1 MTRFRSIAVLLGA
14 AALIACEKN
23 AVQDITG
30 PAPSA
35 RIKFFN
41 FGLGAP
47 GVNFYAND
55 TKVTAV
61 SSATGTEATTGVVF
75 GGVGAGGYYTGIE
88 PGQYTFAG
96 KIAATVDKDLAIS
109 NLSHTIEDGKFYS
122 FYLSGPY
129 NTTAKTVDSFIV
141 EDAFSQELDFSV
153 AQVRFVHAIYNANPM
168 TLYATHSVSGV
179 QETIGGPVAYK
190 SGSDFIEIPPGS
202 YNLRTRYT
210 GSATNVISRDAVGFN
225 GGRAYTITARG
236 DITVVSTTLA
246 NRPFLDNTTNR

>member
-14 AALIACEKN
+14 AALIACDKN

-30 PAPSA
+30 PVPAS

-47 GVNFYAND
+47 NVNFYAND

-61 SSATGTEATTGVVF
+61 NSATGTEATTGVAF

-88 PGQYTFAG
+88 PGQYTFSG

-109 NLSHTIEDGKFYS
+109 SLPFTIEDGKFYS
-122 FYLSGPY
+122 LYLSGPY
-129 NTTAKTVDSFIV
+129 NATTKTVDSFIV
-141 EDAFSQELDFSV
+141 EDAFSQELDFTV
-153 AQVRFVHAIYNANPM
+153 AQVRFVNAMYNANPM
-168 TLYATHSVSGV
+168 TLYATHSVTGV
-179 QETIGGPVAYK
+179 VETINGPVAYK
-190 SGSDFIEIPPGS
+190 GASDFIEIPPGS

-236 DITVVSTTLA
+236 DITVVSTTAA
-246 NRPFLDNTTNR
+246 NRPFLDNTNNR

>member
-30 PAPSA
+30 PAPAA

-47 GVNFYAND
+47 NVNFYAND

-61 SSATGTEATTGVVF
+61 NSATGTEATTGVAF

-88 PGQYTFAG
+88 PGQYTFSG
-96 KIAATVDKDLAIS
+96 RISATVDKDLAIS
-109 NLSHTIEDGKFYS
+109 ELPFTIQDGKFYS
-122 FYLSGPY
+122 LYLSGPY
-129 NTTAKTVDSFIV
+129 NTTTKTVDSFII
-141 EDAFSQELDFSV
+141 EDNFRQEIDFTV
-153 AQVRFVHAIYNANPM
+153 AQVRFVNAMHNADPM
-168 TLYATHSVSGV
+168 TLSATHSVTGV
-179 QETIGGPVAYK
+179 VEAINGPVAYK
-190 SGSDFIEIPPGS
+190 GSTDFIEIPPGS

-210 GSATNVISRDAVGFN
+210 GSATNVIIRDAVGFSP
-225 GGRAYTITARG
+225 GRAYTITARG
-236 DITVVSTTLA
+236 DITVVSTTAA
-246 NRPFLDNTTNR
+246 NRPFLDNTVNR

>member
-1 MTRFRSIAVLLGA
+1 MLLGA

-23 AVQDITG
+23 AVQEITG
-30 PAPSA
+30 PAPAA

-61 SSATGTEATTGVVF
+61 TSATGTEATTGVTF
-75 GGVGAGGYYTGIE
+75 GNVGAGGLYTGIE
-88 PGQYTFAG
+88 PGNYNFSG
-96 KIAATVDKDLAIS
+96 RIAATVDKDLPIS
-109 NLSHTIEDGKFYS
+109 ELPFTIQEGNFYTL
-122 FYLSGPY
+122 YLSGPY
-129 NTTAKTVDSFIV
+129 DPITKTVDSFIIH
-141 EDAFSQELDFSV
+141 DDFRQDIDFTV
-153 AQVRFVHAIYNANPM
+153 AQVRFVNAIYNANPM

-179 QETIGGPVAYK
+179 VESINGPVAYK
-190 SGSDFIEIPPGS
+190 GSTDFIEIPPGS
-202 YNLRTRYT
+202 YNLRARYT

-236 DITVVSTTLA
+236 DITVVSTTAA
-246 NRPFLDNTTNR
+246 NRPFLDNTINR